1 MSDSVAINL
10 VKNELGNT
18 EEKSSPSKPI
28 NLRKYT
34 YFMEHLTQTYV
45 VDVKI
50 QPNKLFQNVFVN
62 NLRNYISLYIIN
74 SFYETFF

>member
-1 MSDSVAINL
+1 MSDNDAINL

-34 YFMEHLTQTYV
+34 IYGTFDS
-45 VDVKI
+45 DVCSRRCK
-50 QPNKLFQNVFVN
+50 KK
-62 NLRNYISLYIIN
+62 S
-74 SFYETFF
+74 T

>member
-1 MSDSVAINL
+1 MSDNDAINL

-34 YFMEHLTQTYV
+34 IYGTFDS
-45 VDVKI
+45 DVCSRRCKKN
-50 QPNKLFQNVFVN
+50 QPNKLFQKC
-62 NLRNYISLYIIN
+62 ICK
-74 SFYETFF
+74 

>member
-1 MSDSVAINL
+1 MSNNDAINL

-34 YFMEHLTQTYV
+34 IYGTFDSDICSRRCKKFNIINYY
-45 VDVKI
+45 K
-50 QPNKLFQNVFVN
+50 NVFVN
-62 NLRNYISLYIIN
+62 NLRN
-74 SFYETFF
+74 

>member
-34 YFMEHLTQTYV
+34 IYGTFNS
-45 VDVKI
+45 DVCSRRCKKI
-50 QPNKLFQNVFVN
+50 QPNKLFQKC
-62 NLRNYISLYIIN
+62 ICK
-74 SFYETFF
+74 